1 MNTGELSWQ
10 QFRTLDS
17 MRNLNENQQM
27 THYYKYLVELNEW
40 MSHQNKGESTPS
52 AIVGCL
58 SSLEFIVQYSD
69 ELGECP
75 GGHSCDAATFYLR
88 ANTTT
93 VGTVYLSNTGGVTDQ
108 FNYPPGET
116 SGLNRYN
123 VLTLTPEQVQ
133 EIATTS
139 EDSNISLSLICATPI
154 DVNYGWGLGQCH
166 SNVTWVTLKLDGTE
180 VYSGCPENNFL
191 TINPCTGVVI

>member
-1 MNTGELSWQ
+1 MIVGELTWQ
-10 QFRTLDS
+10 QFRSLDS
-17 MRNLNENQQM
+17 IRNLDENRQM
-27 THYYKYLVELNEW
+27 QHYHEYLVSLNEW
-40 MSHQNKGESTPS
+40 TIHQNKGPIPS
-52 AIVGCL
+52 AISNCL
-58 SSLEFIVQYSD
+58 SSLEFIVQYNN

-116 SGLNRYN
+116 SGPNRYN

-191 TINPCTGVVI
+191 TINPCTGVVV